1 MNTNMKRALRVCGLA
16 AGLAMA
22 GIVPV
27 RALSIDAFNEWK
39 YNEESVDATMF
50 DVLKVHLN
58 ATYEGL
64 DWANVMNE
72 EEGRARLFCPPGDL
86 VVEDEFIIGMI
97 ETELQN
103 PSFGGIGAL
112 EVYPSDIPIELILLH
127 AARNVFPC

>member
-27 RALSIDAFNEWK
+27 RALSIDTFNEWK

-50 DVLKVHLN
+50 DFLKIHLN
-58 ATYEGL
+58 AIYQGL
-64 DWANVMNE
+64 DWANVMNKE
-72 EEGRARLFCPPGDL
+72 EEMAPLFCPPPDL
-86 VVEDEFIIGMI
+86 VVQDELIIGMI

-103 PSFGGIGAL
+103 PSFGGTEG
-112 EVYPSDIPIELILLH
+112 YPSDIPIELILLY

>member
-16 AGLAMA
+16 VGLAMA

-27 RALSIDAFNEWK
+27 RALSIDTFNEWK
-39 YNEESVDATMF
+39 YNEESMDATLSEF
-50 DVLKVHLN
+50 LRIHLN

-64 DWANVMNE
+64 DWANAMLE
-72 EEGRARLFCPPGDL
+72 EQGMAPLFCPPGDL
-86 VVEDEFIIGMI
+86 VVQDELIIGMI

-112 EVYPSDIPIELILLH
+112 EVYPSDIPIELILLK

>member
-39 YNEESVDATMF
+39 YNEESVDATKF
-50 DVLKVHLN
+50 FLLKLHLN
-58 ATYEGL
+58 AVYQGL
-64 DWANVMNE
+64 DWANVMNKD
-72 EEGRARLFCPPGDL
+72 EGRAPLYCPPPDL
-86 VVEDEFIIGMI
+86 VVEDELIIGMI

-103 PSFGGIGAL
+103 PSLGGA
-112 EVYPSDIPIELILLH
+112 EVYPSDIPIELILLK